1 MTITANSLE
10 ETYNGTTWSVSGF
23 KNTVEEKGVAVE
35 AGGKTYYVTG
45 LTSEASGK
53 NVSDS
58 VALIPYT
65 GTAVV
70 CDADGNN
77 VSDQFNVKV
86 NQGHLTIKPR
96 ELTLVS
102 ANLSRAYNGEA
113 LTNAEAASLNVTVN
127 ASGLLT
133 EDGWA
138 GEDGATY
145 AFTGSQTLVGNTSNA
160 FTVTKKDGTDLDNYA
175 ITKTEGDLTVTDGT
189 LVDPSAVMS
198 KTHDSRKYNIGEQV
212 EFTISVTN
220 IYDKYQNITI
230 TEQKNVN
237 FTSESTFKDV
247 APGETVTATAE
258 YTITEDDIKAG
269 TYTNTATARFSDGR
283 TVSAQD
289 VVETADK
296 MSALTVDKIITN
308 EGFVAGT
315 TKFNVGDTINYKIT
329 VSNIGNQTLNNIPVQ
344 DVTTGKG
351 TVKIEKVGLFGTN
364 LLADYTVDGTNVT
377 IKALAPGQSAEIHC
391 TYVVVSDDK
400 GTTVTNAA
408 IAGSGDIQKRD
419 EVPADI
425 NDNGDNGGGNN
436 GGGNNGGGGGG
447 SSSGGGGGSSSGP
460 RDNGSTPSGGPG
472 ATTVTIDPD
481 AVPLANLPNE
491 DGAADL
497 LVIDDEDVPL
507 AALPKTG
514 QSGASGLVLF
524 LSSMMLAAFVA
535 VSKKREDDK

>member
-1 MTITANSLE
+1 MNAN
-10 ETYNGTTWSVSGF
+10 
-23 KNTVEEKGVAVE
+23 
-35 AGGKTYYVTG
+35 
-45 LTSEASGK
+45 
-53 NVSDS
+53 
-58 VALIPYT
+58 
-65 GTAVV
+65 
-70 CDADGNN
+70 
-77 VSDQFNVKV
+77 
-86 NQGHLTIKPR
+86 
-96 ELTLVS
+96 
-102 ANLSRAYNGEA
+102 
-113 LTNAEAASLNVTVN
+113 
-127 ASGLLT
+127 GLLT

-138 GEDGATY
+138 GTDGATY
-145 AFTGSQTLVGNTSNA
+145 VFTGSQTLVGNTPNA
-160 FTVTKKDGTDLDNYA
+160 FTVTKNDGTDLNNYA

-198 KTHDSRKYNIGEQV
+198 KTHDSRKYNIGEKV
-212 EFTISVTN
+212 EFTINVTN

-230 TEQKNVN
+230 REQKNVT

-289 VVETADK
+289 VVETVDK

-377 IKALAPGQSAEIHC
+377 IKALAPGQSTEIHC

-447 SSSGGGGGSSSGP
+447 SSSGGGSGSSSGP